1 MMAKNNQNAANPQD
15 TVLKIP
21 QYSLSQIVFMYAW
34 PAAWFMFLIYVVA
47 PQFALPDGTL
57 PTWAVDLTN
66 LFGHGAELLV
76 ALIILRREGYRLNS
90 KTLRARINLRFPNKL
105 WKWAACFGAF
115 VLAVGIV
122 IALLPLE
129 TQIATLL
136 PPPDWMPDH
145 PLKEAGT
152 PANALPPQNLVI
164 RILSW
169 VFQAG
174 IVFFIGNIIG
184 EELYYRAVLQPK
196 LKGVFGKWDWA
207 ASGVLFG
214 LKHLYV
220 WWRVPYLIPAG
231 LAFGF
236 VFGPM
241 GSLPLTIFFHWL
253 ANVL

>member
-1 MMAKNNQNAANPQD
+1 MTEKINQKAANFQNTD
-15 TVLKIP
+15 LKIP
-21 QYSLSQIVFMYAW
+21 QYSLFQIVFMYAW

-47 PQFALPDGTL
+47 PQFLLPDGTL
-57 PTWAVDLTN
+57 PTWTVNLVN

-76 ALIILRREGYRLNS
+76 AILILRREGYRLNS
-90 KTLRARINLRFPNKL
+90 KTLRARINLRIPTKL

-115 VLAVGIV
+115 ALAVAGV
-122 IALLPLE
+122 LALLPLE

-145 PLKEAGT
+145 PLNEAATT
-152 PANALPPQNLVI
+152 PNLISNQNMAI

-169 VFQAG
+169 VFQTG
-174 IVFFIGNIIG
+174 IVFLIGNIIG
-184 EELYYRAVLQPK
+184 EELYYRAALQPK
-196 LKGVFGKWDWA
+196 LRGVFGKWDWV
-207 ASGVLFG
+207 ASGVGFG

-236 VFGPM
+236 VYGPM

-253 ANVL
+253 ANVV